1 LLRRKNALLPVI
13 ILTGDI
19 SASTRNLIAGEG
31 LTQMNKPVSAE
42 ELEGQTQAM
51 LRMQGGAAE
60 NLLQVQSP
68 SQSLMGPQVI
78 IVDDDL
84 NFCETLT
91 LLLQGEG
98 IATSSFPSG
107 EAFLGKLNTLDFQ
120 SREVC
125 VLIDAYLGG
134 MSGFDVLAELQKSGS
149 RARAIM
155 ITGNGDVRMAVRA
168 MRAGALDFIEKPIE
182 LSSLKGAIDRAISA
196 GNEKHTYQEVNTDAL
211 RRLEKLTPRER
222 EVLERILT
230 GQPNKNIAADLGI
243 SQRTVESHRASI
255 MVKSECK
262 SLPALVRLAFMA
274 S

>member
-1 LLRRKNALLPVI
+1 
-13 ILTGDI
+13 
-19 SASTRNLIAGEG
+19 
-31 LTQMNKPVSAE
+31 
-42 ELEGQTQAM
+42 
-51 LRMQGGAAE
+51 
-60 NLLQVQSP
+60 
-68 SQSLMGPQVI
+68 
-78 IVDDDL
+78 
-84 NFCETLT
+84 
-91 LLLQGEG
+91 
-98 IATSSFPSG
+98 
-107 EAFLGKLNTLDFQ
+107 
-120 SREVC
+120 
-125 VLIDAYLGG
+125 

-155 ITGNGDVRMAVRA
+155 ITGNGDVRMAVQA